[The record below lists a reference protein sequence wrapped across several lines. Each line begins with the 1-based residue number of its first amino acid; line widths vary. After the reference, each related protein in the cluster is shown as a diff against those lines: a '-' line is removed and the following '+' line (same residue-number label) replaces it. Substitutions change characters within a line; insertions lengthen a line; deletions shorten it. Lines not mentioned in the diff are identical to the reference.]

1 MSIDEAPCQRDDTN
15 RKHALFF
22 RVEDRLAGKG
32 PGACWFHAGRR
43 WFAGPPHAR
52 GAKLKKCLLVG
63 LAWLV
68 ITALISFAAVPRLL
82 PPVLSLYRADIRFV
96 VPTKEKK
103 IFITIDDA
111 PSESTGEILRVLK
124 KHNVPATFF
133 VIADC
138 VKSPSQ
144 LDEIVAA
151 KHSLGNHLR
160 TFKACSKLS
169 LPEFR
174 ADLEACSVL
183 LERFEKPRY
192 FRPPCGLGTQEQIA
206 YARSRGYRAVAGT
219 VFPLDHCISDSRWL
233 VRLARWLSVK
243 GGIVILHDGQTHGRT
258 TAAVLEVL
266 LPQLRAAGYEFG
278 RLEEAP

>member
-1 MSIDEAPCQRDDTN
+1 MLFPCWTS
-15 RKHALFF
+15 L
-22 RVEDRLAGKG
+22 V
-32 PGACWFHAGRR
+32 
-43 WFAGPPHAR
+43 R
-52 GAKLKKCLLVG
+52 GASARAWGEAKEVLTRWPCLARHFGAHFICGGSAPAPLGIV
-63 LAWLV
+63 
-68 ITALISFAAVPRLL
+68 ALSCH
-82 PPVLSLYRADIRFV
+82 IRFV

-111 PSESTGEILRVLK
+111 PSESTREILRVLK

-192 FRPPCGLGTQEQIA
+192 FRPPCGLGTKEQIA

-243 GGIVILHDGQTHGRT
+243 GGILILHDGQTHGRT

-266 LPQLRAAGYEFG
+266 LPQLKAAGYEFG

>member
-1 MSIDEAPCQRDDTN
+1 MN
-15 RKHALFF
+15 RKRALFS
-22 RVEDRLAGKG
+22 RAEERLSGKG
-32 PGACWFHAGRR
+32 PGASCFHAGRR
-43 WFAGPPHAR
+43 WPAGPRHGR

-63 LAWLV
+63 LALLV
-68 ITALISFAAVPRLL
+68 ISVLISFAAVPRLL
-82 PPVLSLYRADIRFV
+82 PWMLSLYRADIRFA

-111 PSESTGEILRVLK
+111 PSESTREILRVLK
-124 KHNVPATFF
+124 KHNAPATFF
-133 VIADC
+133 IIADC
-138 VKSPSQ
+138 VKSPTQ

-174 ADLEACSVL
+174 ADLDACSLL
-183 LERFEKPRY
+183 LERFGKPRS
-192 FRPPCGLGTQEQIA
+192 FRPPCGLGTKEQIA
-206 YARSRGYRAVAGT
+206 YAQSRGYRAVAGT

-243 GGIVILHDGQTHGRT
+243 GSIVILHDGQSHGRT

-266 LPQLRAAGYEFG
+266 LPQLKAAGYEFG